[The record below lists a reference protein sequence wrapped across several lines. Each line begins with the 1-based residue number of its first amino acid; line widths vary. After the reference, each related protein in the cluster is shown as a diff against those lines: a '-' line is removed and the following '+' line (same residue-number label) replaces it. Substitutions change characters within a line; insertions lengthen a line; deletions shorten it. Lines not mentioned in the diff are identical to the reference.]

1 MSSAGCSIPREI
13 STERCLLRVPELSD
27 ASALFGIY
35 GDATVMRYMQ
45 RPVTSSVDDCAALIS
60 SWRSAFLSGT
70 SFRWGVYLSSAP
82 SLLVGTAA
90 LHYWSPASFR
100 VELGLDLARSCW
112 GQGYA
117 TEVTRALIDLGFD
130 SLGVHRIE
138 IRCHPLNAASVA
150 IASKLGFTLEGIL
163 RDYVF
168 VPGTGFVDE
177 AVYSL
182 LLRER

>member
-1 MSSAGCSIPREI
+1 MRTTEVSMPREF

-27 ASALFGIY
+27 AAALFGIY
-35 GDATVMRYMQ
+35 GDESVMKYMQ
-45 RPVTSSVDDCAALIS
+45 RPAVPSVGSCESLIS
-60 SWRSAFLSGT
+60 SWRSAFFTGT
-70 SFRWGVYLSSAP
+70 SFRWGVYLISAP
-82 SLLVGTAA
+82 SVLVGTAA
-90 LHYWSPASFR
+90 LHYWSPSSFR
-100 VELGLDLARSCW
+100 VELGADLARSCW

-138 IRCHPLNAASVA
+138 IRCHPLNTASTA
-150 IASKLGFTLEGIL
+150 IAGKLGFTLEGVL

-168 VPGTGFVDE
+168 VQGTGFVDE

-182 LLRER
+182 LVSAR

>member
-1 MSSAGCSIPREI
+1 MPGEFH
-13 STERCLLRVPELSD
+13 TDRCLLRVPELSD

-45 RPVTSSVDDCAALIS
+45 RPVASSADECASLIA
-60 SWRSAFLSGT
+60 SWRSAFFSGK
-70 SFRWGVYLSSAP
+70 SFRWGVFLSSAP
-82 SLLVGTAA
+82 SSLVGTAA

-182 LLRER
+182 LVSAR